1 MPIKTISQEQLNN
14 AKLFKNKEEF
24 AKHIPKGS
32 RILEIGTLA
41 GDYAEVL
48 IKEVKPASIDLVD
61 VFEAHDW
68 PDCNRFNRNNH
79 FNFVKNRFKNVSGI
93 TFNKGYSHDILPKMN
108 KKFDYIYIDA
118 NHDYTHC
125 KADLMNSLP
134 LLEEGGIIGFNDY
147 IVDKD
152 HGVDYGVIEVVCE
165 FLNEN
170 KNWEVIGFALQEN
183 MYADIYI
190 KKVEQAG
197 LEPATAEL

>member
-1 MPIKTISQEQLNN
+1 MLIKTISQEQLNN
-14 AKLFKNKEEF
+14 AKLYKNKEEF

-48 IKEVKPASIDLVD
+48 IKEVSPSFIGLVD
-61 VFEAHDW
+61 VFKANDW
-68 PDCNRFNRNNH
+68 PDCNRFDKKNH
-79 FNFVKNRFKNVSGI
+79 FDFVKNRFKDIKNI
-93 TFNKGYSHDILPKMN
+93 EYYRGYSEEVMPKID

-118 NHDYTHC
+118 NHDYEHC
-125 KADLMNSLP
+125 KTDLINALL
-134 LLEEGGIIGFNDY
+134 LLEEDGIIGFNDY

-170 KNWEVIGFALQEN
+170 KDWEVIGFALQEN

-190 KKVEQAG
+190 KRV
-197 LEPATAEL
+197 

>member
-14 AKLFKNKEEF
+14 ARLFTNKEEF

-48 IKEVKPASIDLVD
+48 IKEVKPASIDLLD
-61 VFEAHDW
+61 VFEAYDW
-68 PDCNRFNRNNH
+68 PDCNRFDRAGH
-79 FNFVKNRFKNVSGI
+79 FNFVKNRFKNVKAI
-93 TFNKGYSHDILPKMN
+93 TYHKGYSDKIMPALD

-118 NHDYTHC
+118 NHDYKHC
-125 KADLMNSLP
+125 KADLMNALP
-134 LLEEGGIIGFNDY
+134 LLAEDGIIGFNDY

-165 FLNEN
+165 FLDQNRD
-170 KNWEVIGFALQEN
+170 WEVVGFALQEN

-190 KKVEQAG
+190 KKVSKS
-197 LEPATAEL
+197 

>member
-1 MPIKTISQEQLNN
+1 MSIKTISQEQLNN
-14 AKLFKNKEEF
+14 AKLFKNKEEY

-48 IKEVKPASIDLVD
+48 IKEVKPASIDLLD
-61 VFEAHDW
+61 VFEAYDW
-68 PDCNRFNRNNH
+68 PACNRFDRAGH
-79 FNFVKNRFKNVSGI
+79 FNFVKNRFKNVKSI
-93 TFNKGYSHDILPKMN
+93 TYHKGYSDKIMPTLD

-118 NHDYTHC
+118 NHDYEHC
-125 KADLMNSLP
+125 KADLMNALP
-134 LLEEGGIIGFNDY
+134 LLAEDGIIGFNDY

-165 FLNEN
+165 FLDQNRD
-170 KNWEVIGFALQEN
+170 WEVIGFALQEN

-190 KKVEQAG
+190 KKI
-197 LEPATAEL
+197 LKP

>member
-48 IKEVKPASIDLVD
+48 IKEVNPSSIDLLD
-61 VFEAHDW
+61 VFEAYDW
-68 PDCNRFNRNNH
+68 PDCNRFDRKGH
-79 FNFVKNRFKNVSGI
+79 LKFVQNRFKDVKGI
-93 TFNKGYSHDILPKMN
+93 TYNKGYSHDILPGMN
-108 KKFDYIYIDA
+108 KEFDYIYIDA
-118 NHDYTHC
+118 NHDYDHC
-125 KADLMNSLP
+125 KSDLINSLP
-134 LLEEGGIIGFNDY
+134 LLAEGGIIGFNDY
-147 IVDKD
+147 IVDQD

-165 FLNEN
+165 FLDQN
-170 KNWEVIGFALQEN
+170 KDWEVIGFALQEN

-190 KKVEQAG
+190 KKC
-197 LEPATAEL
+197 P

>member
-1 MPIKTISQEQLNN
+1 MTIKTISQEQLNN

-61 VFEAHDW
+61 VFEAYDW
-68 PDCNRFNRNNH
+68 PACNRFDRKGH

-93 TFNKGYSHDILPKMN
+93 TFNKGYSHDILPKMD

-118 NHDYTHC
+118 NHDYKHC
-125 KADLMNSLP
+125 KADLINSLP
-134 LLEEGGIIGFNDY
+134 LLADGGIIGFNDY

-165 FLNEN
+165 FLDEN
-170 KNWEVIGFALQEN
+170 KDWEVIGFALQEN

-190 KKVEQAG
+190 RKC
-197 LEPATAEL
+197 P

>member
-1 MPIKTISQEQLNN
+1 MPIKTISQDQLNN

-48 IKEVKPASIDLVD
+48 VREVKPASIDLLD

-68 PDCNRFNRNNH
+68 PDCGRFDKAGH
-79 FNFVKNRFKNVSGI
+79 FDFVRNRFKNVKAISYH
-93 TFNKGYSHDILPKMN
+93 KGYSDKIMPTLN

-118 NHDYTHC
+118 NHDYEHC
-125 KADLMNSLP
+125 KADLMNALP
-134 LLEEGGIIGFNDY
+134 LLAEDGIIGFNDY

-165 FLNEN
+165 FLNQN
-170 KNWEVIGFALQEN
+170 KDWEVIGFALQEN

-190 KKVEQAG
+190 KKI
-197 LEPATAEL
+197 

>member
-1 MPIKTISQEQLNN
+1 MYVSIKTISQQQLNN
-14 AKLFKNKEEF
+14 AKLFKDKEEY

-48 IKEVKPASIDLVD
+48 IKEVKPASIDLLD
-61 VFEAHDW
+61 VFEAYDW
-68 PDCNRFNRNNH
+68 PACNRFDRAGH
-79 FNFVKNRFKNVSGI
+79 FNFVKNRFKNVKSI
-93 TFNKGYSHDILPKMN
+93 TYHKGYSDKIMPTLD

-118 NHDYTHC
+118 NHDYEHC
-125 KADLMNSLP
+125 KADLMNALP
-134 LLEEGGIIGFNDY
+134 LLAEDGIIGFNDY

-165 FLNEN
+165 FLDQNRD
-170 KNWEVIGFALQEN
+170 WEVIGFALQEN

-190 KKVEQAG
+190 KKI
-197 LEPATAEL
+197 LKP

>member
-1 MPIKTISQEQLNN
+1 MYIKTISQKQLNN
-14 AKLFKNKEEF
+14 AKLFKNKEEY
-24 AKHIPKGS
+24 AKHIPKRS

-48 IKEVKPASIDLVD
+48 IKEVNPVSIDLID

-68 PDCNRFNRNNH
+68 PDCNRFNKLEH
-79 FNFVKNRFKNVSGI
+79 FDFVKNRFKNVKNI
-93 TFNKGYSHDILPKMN
+93 TYHKGYSDKIMPSLN

-118 NHDYTHC
+118 NHDYEHC
-125 KADLMNSLP
+125 KADLINALP
-134 LLEEGGIIGFNDY
+134 LLEEDGIIGFNDY

-165 FLNEN
+165 FLDQNN
-170 KNWEVIGFALQEN
+170 DWEVIGFALQEN

-190 KKVEQAG
+190 KKM
-197 LEPATAEL
+197 

>member
-1 MPIKTISQEQLNN
+1 MLMAIKTISQEQLNN
-14 AKLFKNKEEF
+14 GRLFKNKEEY

-48 IKEVKPASIDLVD
+48 INEVKPASIDLID

-68 PDCNRFNRNNH
+68 PDCNRFSKAGH
-79 FNFVKNRFKNVSGI
+79 FDFVKNRFKNVKAI
-93 TFNKGYSHDILPKMN
+93 TYHKGYSEQIMPTLDKT
-108 KKFDYIYIDA
+108 FDYIYIDA
-118 NHDYTHC
+118 NHDYEHC
-125 KADLMNSLP
+125 KTDLINALP
-134 LLEEGGIIGFNDY
+134 LLAEDGIIGFNDY

-165 FLNEN
+165 FLDQN
-170 KNWEVIGFALQEN
+170 KDWEVVGFALQEN

-190 KKVEQAG
+190 KRI
-197 LEPATAEL
+197 

>member
-1 MPIKTISQEQLNN
+1 MTIKTISQKQLNN
-14 AKLFKNKEEF
+14 AKLFKNKEEY
-24 AKHIPKGS
+24 AKHIKKGS

-48 IKEVKPASIDLVD
+48 IREVKPSSIDLID

-68 PDCNRFNRNNH
+68 PDCNRFDKANH
-79 FNFVKNRFKNVSGI
+79 FNFVKNRFKNI
-93 TFNKGYSHDILPKMN
+93 NNIIYHKGYSDDIMPNLN

-118 NHDYTHC
+118 NHDYEHC
-125 KADLMNSLP
+125 KADLLNAIP
-134 LLEEGGIIGFNDY
+134 LLAENGIIGFNDY

-165 FLNEN
+165 FLNDN
-170 KNWEVIGFALQEN
+170 QDWEVVGFALQEN

-190 KKVEQAG
+190 KKI
-197 LEPATAEL
+197 